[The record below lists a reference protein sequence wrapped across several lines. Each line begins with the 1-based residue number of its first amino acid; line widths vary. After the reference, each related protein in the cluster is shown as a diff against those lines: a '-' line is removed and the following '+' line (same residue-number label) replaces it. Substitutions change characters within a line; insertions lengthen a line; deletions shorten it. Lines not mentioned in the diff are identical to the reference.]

1 MSYQKLGGST
11 PTTFTQTYTQATGTL
26 ASNVNGVA
34 VNTDL
39 SCLKSAFNGLTVT
52 NPITTCFKGYSA
64 TKMVDLEALKKEH
77 GFVDGIYPDDSAYW
91 DYFKVPTLFEVVNE
105 TAEEVTGNEFA
116 DLRDL
121 IKK

>member
-64 TKMVDLEALKKEH
+64 TKMVRELRVAAN
-77 GFVDGIYPDDSAYW
+77 GVDGIYPNDSPYW